1 MVTTPLKPP
10 ATGSSAQNAAQTLQ
24 DAKAKKAAQEFESI
38 FTTMMLKSMRSATI
52 SQEDENQFLPTS
64 LGEKI
69 YTEMLDEEYGKMASK
84 QGTLG
89 LAQLILKQIEKN
101 GGASMQSLQM
111 LKGLKNQPWML
122 DKQFI
127 PSSGQTVSNN
137 AAAQALGK
145 VSQWASYITAAGK
158 KYNVDPG
165 LISAVIAQE
174 SGGDPNAVSSKG
186 AKGLMQLMDSTASEM
201 GVTRPFQPQSNIMGG
216 TKYLKQ
222 LLDKFSGNEP
232 LALASY
238 NAGPAAVEQYK
249 GVPPFDE
256 TVRYVTGVLNLK
268 QQLSQT
274 TAAPRSVTKELSN
287 GTAH

>member
-1 MVTTPLKPP
+1 MLHSCIYGHFYRTIRNFFPFNCLPINTNALISRLLRFGTTIASPIVKGFYSMVTTPLKPP

-137 AAAQALGK
+137 PPPRLSAKCPNGHRILRQQAKNTMLIRALFRRSSLRNPAGTRMPSRQRARRGSCSSWTRPLPK
-145 VSQWASYITAAGK
+145 WASPGHSLRKAISWAGQ
-158 KYNVDPG
+158 N
-165 LISAVIAQE
+165 
-174 SGGDPNAVSSKG
+174 
-186 AKGLMQLMDSTASEM
+186 T
-201 GVTRPFQPQSNIMGG
+201 
-216 TKYLKQ
+216 
-222 LLDKFSGNEP
+222 
-232 LALASY
+232 
-238 NAGPAAVEQYK
+238 
-249 GVPPFDE
+249 
-256 TVRYVTGVLNLK
+256 
-268 QQLSQT
+268 
-274 TAAPRSVTKELSN
+274 
-287 GTAH
+287 